1 MNSLPSK
8 TKETAFQILNRTTWT
23 NNKAHK
29 SGIRDNPDCDYCGQI
44 ETIEHLVHN
53 CEDYSAALWE
63 ELGHGL
69 TSALVAHSGNEIPT
83 IQLTPLEII
92 YNKIHPSI
100 ILHLK
105 EKPVQLTLVH
115 LVQEIKRDII
125 YRRMNTNANQRRRN
139 LTRIRAHLLS
149 TVRKTISLLEYQGT
163 RNFQDSINFLSLLET
178 SISERVL
185 KKGKQIQ

>member
-1 MNSLPSK
+1 ME

-29 SGIRDNPDCDYCGQI
+29 SGIRDNPNCDYFGQI

-83 IQLTPLEII
+83 RQLTPLEII

-105 EKPVQLTLVH
+105 EKPV
-115 LVQEIKRDII
+115 
-125 YRRMNTNANQRRRN
+125 
-139 LTRIRAHLLS
+139 
-149 TVRKTISLLEYQGT
+149 
-163 RNFQDSINFLSLLET
+163 
-178 SISERVL
+178 
-185 KKGKQIQ
+185 

>member
-83 IQLTPLEII
+83 VQLTPLEII

-115 LVQEIKRDII
+115 LVQEIKSDII

-178 SISERVL
+178 IISERV
-185 KKGKQIQ
+185 

>member
-29 SGIRDNPDCDYCGQI
+29 SRIRDNSDCDYCGQF

-83 IQLTPLEII
+83 ILLTPLEII

-100 ILHLK
+100 KLHLK
-105 EKPVQLTLVH
+105 EKPVQLMLVH
-115 LVQEIKRDII
+115 LVQEIKRNII
-125 YRRMNTNANQRRRN
+125 YRRTPMQ
-139 LTRIRAHLLS
+139 
-149 TVRKTISLLEYQGT
+149 
-163 RNFQDSINFLSLLET
+163 INEEET
-178 SISERVL
+178 
-185 KKGKQIQ
+185 